1 MSEASPRLLQR
12 EKFIRVAGF
21 FLMASPFFNLFFSI
35 HNALGP
41 NVKLTQPILEKI
53 LRELPI
59 FIWLAAPVA
68 IVTGFMMLKGRR
80 SSWISVLGLLGVF
93 IVFNFMNIRQDFKTG
108 WFQPTLNLITN
119 LSLFILVYAQEFHQT
134 AQRKG
139 LELLRAMRE
148 AKSNG
153 PAVHFDNVGPWA
165 QLIAITTTHVSMR
178 AVIPPP
184 PDLQSRLLELALNSN
199 LVLKARY
206 VQHQSKDGKD
216 EYFFEFVEMDAGTRY
231 RLEDWL
237 VVKKYARFTAPSQ
250 AA

>member
-1 MSEASPRLLQR
+1 MSESSPRLLQR
-12 EKFIRVAGF
+12 EKYIRMAGLL
-21 FLMASPFFNLFFSI
+21 LMVSPFFNFFFSV

-53 LRELPI
+53 IRDLPI

-80 SSWISVLGLLGVF
+80 SSWISVMALLGVF
-93 IVFNFMNIRQDFKTG
+93 IIFNFMNIRQDFKTG

-148 AKSNG
+148 TKSSG
-153 PAVHFDNVGPWA
+153 PAIHFDNVGPWA

-178 AVIPPP
+178 ALKNPPP
-184 PDLQSRLLELALNSN
+184 EIEIRPLELALNSN

-206 VQHQSKDGKD
+206 VQHQAKDGRD
-216 EYFFEFVEMDAGTRY
+216 EYFFEFVEMSSETLY
-231 RLEDWL
+231 QLEDWL
-237 VVKKYARFTAPSQ
+237 VLKKYARFTPTSK